1 MAAITF
7 LLILCRIFLLMIPIS
22 AFEWL
27 INLQDELL
35 MKSGLWSFNAMN
47 ASLLAEVSMR
57 SSSERSIGL
66 FFVVCIGDVARY
78 ILARLFVSFCYV
90 FLGKG

>member
-1 MAAITF
+1 
-7 LLILCRIFLLMIPIS
+7 MIPIS

-35 MKSGLWSFNAMN
+35 MKSGLWSFNATN
-47 ASLLAEVSMR
+47 ASLLAEVFQCDR
-57 SSSERSIGL
+57 LVKGQFGL
-66 FFVVCIGDVARY
+66 FFVVCIGDFARY